1 MKWIRLLLTALFFV
15 VSCFIIPAGMSKISA
30 VSLVVSSETRDSL
43 KIYLGESFR
52 KPSFSEQKA
61 SGLQE
66 MPENMQEKLIYRFPG
81 RPGTTWLRI
90 DPGEHPGVTK
100 IYEMVVQ
107 QALGRRLHFDAAEI
121 YEGFHAGRE
130 GVNVSLKGSYVE
142 IKSTVEDPFLVSL
155 PGFISKPRPLFFY
168 LPVVILT
175 FFFHYFISKIDRS
188 TLQTIFLPGRKLRPG
203 IKAIA
208 PLDGLRG
215 FAALL
220 VVADHTWP
228 AFLGAGASGV
238 SIFFVLSG
246 FLLCRPFVLN
256 PEKMFKAKNLIS
268 YGARRLQRILPMYY
282 LYLFLTFGLA
292 LGLYD
297 LFLHLFF
304 IEALGHLWAIPQEMA
319 FYTIFPV
326 ILLVNY
332 YVLRNKLWIVVPGL
346 LLMMFLWH
354 EYVTKKDIYLYG
366 MMHTKLPFRLD
377 VFLVGVLCSYLF
389 FGMWEKIPKREMHAV
404 VKKLSVI
411 IAVALLA
418 LFLFFSNGHYLNN
431 SRIYAQMY
439 YLNFAIGAGVLILIL
454 ASSGDNIL
462 TKLLSC
468 SVLSSLG
475 IVSYSFYLFHP
486 LVIQFVK
493 HAGGSLVSNGGV
505 RFVMVSL
512 ISYILACLLFN
523 FIERPLL
530 GMYEKRNNNR

>member
-1 MKWIRLLLTALFFV
+1 MKWIRLLLTGLFFV
-15 VSCFIIPAGMSKISA
+15 VSCLILPTGMSKISA
-30 VSLVVSSETRDSL
+30 VSLIVSSESHDLL
-43 KIYLGESFR
+43 KVYPGQSSR
-52 KPSFSEQKA
+52 NPAFSEEKA
-61 SGLQE
+61 SALLE
-66 MPENMQEKLIYRFPG
+66 MPVEMPKKLIFRFSGQPA
-81 RPGTTWLRI
+81 TTWLRI
-90 DPGEHPGVTK
+90 DPGEHPGETK

-121 YEGFHAGRE
+121 YNGFRAGRE
-130 GVNVSLKGSYVE
+130 GVELSLEGSYVAVR
-142 IKSTVEDPFLVSL
+142 STVEDPFLVSNA
-155 PGFISKPRPLFFY
+155 GFISKPRPLFFY
-168 LPVVILT
+168 VPVIILT
-175 FFFHYFISKIDRS
+175 FFFHFFISKLDQS
-188 TLQTIFLPGRKLRPG
+188 TIRTVLLPGRTLRPG

-228 AFLGAGASGV
+228 LFLGAGASGV

-256 PEKMFKAKNLIS
+256 PQKMFKAENLIS

-292 LGLYD
+292 LRLYD

-319 FYTIFPV
+319 FYTVFPV
-326 ILLVNY
+326 ILLINY
-332 YVLRNKLWIVVPGL
+332 YLLRNKMWTVIPGVL
-346 LLMMFLWH
+346 GMMFLWH

-389 FGMWEKIPKREMHAV
+389 FGVWEKRPKRVMHAG
-404 VKKLSVI
+404 VKNILLV

-418 LFLFFSNGHYLNN
+418 LFLFFSNGHYLHN
-431 SRIYAQMY
+431 SKIYAQIY
-439 YLNFAIGAGVLILIL
+439 YLNFGIAAGILILIL
-454 ASSGDNIL
+454 ASSGENIL
-462 TKLLSC
+462 TKLLS
-468 SVLSSLG
+468 SSFLSSLG

-493 HAGGSLVSNGGV
+493 HAGGRLASNGGI

-512 ISYILACLLFN
+512 MSYILACLLYH

-530 GMYEKRNNNR
+530 GMYAKRRKQA